1 MRLDAVLFNLHII
14 GEAAKR
20 LPSDLRDR
28 YADVPWRE
36 FSGMRDIIV
45 HAYFALDLDIIW
57 DAIQN
62 DVPSLL
68 GRVREII
75 LIENGS

>member
-1 MRLDAVLFNLHII
+1 MRLDAILFNLHVI
-14 GEAAKR
+14 GEAAKK
-20 LPSDLRDR
+20 LPSDLRER

-45 HAYFALDLDIIW
+45 HVYFALDLDIVW

-62 DVPSLL
+62 DVPRLL
-68 GRVREII
+68 RRVREITE
-75 LIENGS
+75 LENDA